1 MSVGSEC
8 LQTVARWRESFDF
21 MVSPSLGGVRTAVVI
36 TLVRAEEKMQLVR
49 CNLDRS
55 SKRADWIGKRYRL
68 VQQSI
73 LLFTPALRKQSFF
86 FVFFFLQRLFNIGK
100 GEDQTRQTPKTAN
113 QPAKKTD
120 NRFMPPNRQEFPEPG
135 EARGSLE
142 CSGEVHASLQFK
154 DYFSKYCLLY
164 VVSRWKCTRGFV
176 SCSSGRF
183 WIHNYM

>member
-1 MSVGSEC
+1 
-8 LQTVARWRESFDF
+8 

-36 TLVRAEEKMQLVR
+36 TLVRAEEKTQLVR

-73 LLFTPALRKQSFF
+73 LLFTPALRKQYFF
-86 FVFFFLQRLFNIGK
+86 FVFLFFFFLQRLFNTGK
-100 GEDQTRQTPKTAN
+100 GEDQTRQQETPKTAN

-142 CSGEVHASLQFK
+142 CSGEVHALLQS
-154 DYFSKYCLLY
+154 SKYCLL
-164 VVSRWKCTRGFV
+164 
-176 SCSSGRF
+176 
-183 WIHNYM
+183 